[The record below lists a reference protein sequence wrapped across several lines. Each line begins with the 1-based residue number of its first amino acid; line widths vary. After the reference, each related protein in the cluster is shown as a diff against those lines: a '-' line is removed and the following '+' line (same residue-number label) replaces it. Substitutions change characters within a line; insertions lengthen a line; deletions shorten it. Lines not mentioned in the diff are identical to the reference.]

1 MAAVDTI
8 EEQDDS
14 AAINMVQASS
24 QWGSQALHM
33 PQGARPGY
41 QC

>member
-1 MAAVDTI
+1 MAAVDTA

-24 QWGSQALHM
+24 QWGGQALHM

-41 QC
+41 QG